1 MQSSSRGPSQK
12 HCRLRGC
19 RRWSTVRSVSSR
31 GRCVWLTSRPSW
43 PLEGGRPREVCRSRA
58 RYRLLGHARGPSSHH
73 PRSYPWT
80 RHRASSCTSEESI
93 VYSARSRYN
102 ASSSTAEDRI
112 MFRYL
117 DDANARFEITESHP
131 WRAPANRSD
140 FAPRGIY
147 FDYFARV
154 ANWKLGIGR
163 GGMFHQ
169 VSDFQRSREF
179 GNTSGTKEILNTSF
193 FEI

>member
-1 MQSSSRGPSQK
+1 MQSSSRGPLQK

-93 VYSARSRYN
+93 LYTARGAQVQRVLLVHRGG
-102 ASSSTAEDRI
+102 DRI

-131 WRAPANRSD
+131 WRARANRSD
-140 FAPRGIY
+140 FALPLRRDLFRLFYPALRIG
-147 FDYFARV
+147 
-154 ANWKLGIGR
+154 NW
-163 GGMFHQ
+163 
-169 VSDFQRSREF
+169 E
-179 GNTSGTKEILNTSF
+179 
-193 FEI
+193 

>member
-93 VYSARSRYN
+93 VYTARGAQVQRVLLVHRGG
-102 ASSSTAEDRI
+102 DRI

-131 WRAPANRSD
+131 WRARVNRSD
-140 FAPRGIY
+140 FAPSPPLRGDLFRLFYPALRIG
-147 FDYFARV
+147 
-154 ANWKLGIGR
+154 NW
-163 GGMFHQ
+163 
-169 VSDFQRSREF
+169 E
-179 GNTSGTKEILNTSF
+179 
-193 FEI
+193 